1 MTRHRLIAA
10 ALPLAFALTL
20 TGCGSSSS
28 PSSKATVNAQDQML
42 KFAQCLRQ
50 HGINVPDPKPGA
62 VGLQVG
68 ANGQGFG
75 SDKLGAAVAACKQY
89 DPAQDTNPNDPKQRD
104 YLLKTAQCLRKH
116 GIHVADPQPGHGLDI
131 QDSFDA
137 DRLKAANEACR
148 KEVGPPAGK
157 VMTQ

>member
-1 MTRHRLIAA
+1 M
-10 ALPLAFALTL
+10 
-20 TGCGSSSS
+20 
-28 PSSKATVNAQDQML
+28 V

-75 SDKLGAAVAACKQY
+75 SDKLGAAVAACKQF
-89 DPAQDTNPNDPKQRD
+89 DPAKDINPNDPKQRD

-116 GIHVADPQPGHGLDI
+116 GIHVSDPQPGHGLDV

-137 DRLKAANEACR
+137 NKLKAANEACR
-148 KEVGPPAGK
+148 KEVGPPVGK